1 MTFGDYLTGLV
12 FFAVTLGAVCAAAT
26 VTLRR
31 RYTYLSGAPGV
42 LAWAV
47 LATFALISAHV
58 LPMALGVLSRGT
70 VVVTALG
77 ILVAALLLRPVA
89 SATHRSERRPAAEG
103 GKAALAI
110 SCLTGL
116 GLCVYLLA
124 VLRSQL
130 FVAPTGIDWLTFHL
144 PNVAR
149 WIQTGSLWQVDEFV
163 PDLYFGYYPNN
174 GDVVVLSTVLPWR
187 NEFLAHFAMAPYLAL
202 TGVAVY
208 ALALEVRASRAA
220 AIAAACLVVAVP
232 IVAIPALVTTLVDA
246 VLLATFGAGVLF
258 LVRHFRSGRRSEL
271 VLAGLGLGIAFGTKW
286 FGVSSVAVV
295 LAVWS
300 AAALGG
306 GWGPRLLARRGV
318 ALLGLIAASGGIW
331 MLRNL
336 VESGNPVYPVKV
348 APFGI
353 TIFDAPRDVV
363 REKVG
368 FTLFDYL
375 DQPGIWRHFLFPQY
389 GHFLGIAGI
398 ALAVA
403 IPVVALLLL
412 AWRRRGDLPRR
423 GVIVAGAAC
432 AALLVAAYMV
442 TPYSALGTRDQPLSA
457 GYNTRYVVPALLISA
472 ATLAWSA
479 QRLRGAAVLFQLA
492 VAVAVAD
499 GMLIGANP
507 RAQDLAFA
515 VAVIGVAAAA
525 VVGLRR
531 IRPEIAKRASPK
543 LAVAVAAVALILAA
557 AGGDLVQHRFNEN
570 RYRGNDPT
578 VDWLLEHA
586 ARGQRVGL
594 AGDWTVNGISPIY
607 PAFGPRLGNDVAY
620 VGHFERGMLRR
631 YESRTAFIDALR
643 KRRYD
648 YVVVGRGIPPKRQA
662 KEARWAAA
670 AGYGL
675 VVASER
681 LTLYR
686 SPAS

>member
-12 FFAVTLGAVCAAAT
+12 FFVVTLGAVCAAAT
-26 VTLRR
+26 VALRR
-31 RYTYLSGAPGV
+31 TYTHLSGAPRA
-42 LAWAV
+42 LAWAL

-70 VVVTALG
+70 VVVSALG
-77 ILVAALLLRPVA
+77 ILVAALLLSPA
-89 SATHRSERRPAAEG
+89 AKATTPPERRAASEDG
-103 GKAALAI
+103 TAALVI
-110 SCLTGL
+110 SCLTALGL
-116 GLCVYLLA
+116 GVYLLA

-149 WIQTGSLWQVDEFV
+149 WIQTGTLWQVDEFV
-163 PDLYFGYYPNN
+163 PDLSFGYYPNN
-174 GDVVVLSTVLPWR
+174 GDVVVLSTVLPWH

-208 ALALEVRASRAA
+208 ARAA
-220 AIAAACLVVAVP
+220 AIAAACLLVAVP
-232 IVAIPALVTTLVDA
+232 AVAVPALVTTLVDA
-246 VLLATFGAGVLF
+246 VMLASFGAGVLF
-258 LVRHFRSGRRSEL
+258 LVRHFRTGRRSEL

-286 FGVSSVAVV
+286 FGVSSVVVV

-300 AAALGG
+300 AAALIA
-306 GWGPRLLARRGV
+306 GWGPGLLARRGAAV
-318 ALLGLIAASGGIW
+318 LGLIAGSGGIW
-331 MLRNL
+331 LLRNL
-336 VESGNPVYPVKV
+336 VESGNPVFPVKV

-353 TIFDAPRDVV
+353 TIFDAPRDLV

-375 DQPGIWRHFLFPQY
+375 DQPGIWRHYFFPQY

-403 IPVVALLLL
+403 IPLVALLLL
-412 AWRRRGDLPRR
+412 AWRRRPDLPRR
-423 GVIVAGAAC
+423 GVVVAGVAC
-432 AALLVAAYMV
+432 AALLVTAYMA
-442 TPYSALGTRDQPLSA
+442 TPYSALGTRDRPLSA
-457 GYNTRYVVPALLISA
+457 GYNTRYAVPALLISA
-472 ATLAWSA
+472 AILAWSA
-479 QRLRGAAVLFQLA
+479 QRVRRAAVPFQLA
-492 VAVAVAD
+492 VAVAVVD

-515 VAVIGVAAAA
+515 VAMLSVAAAA
-525 VVGLRR
+525 VIGFRR
-531 IRPEIAKRASPK
+531 ARLEIAKRPSPR
-543 LAVAVAAVALILAA
+543 LAVVVVALILVA

-578 VDWLLEHA
+578 VDWLLDHA
-586 ARGQRVGL
+586 AGGQSIGL

-607 PAFGPRLGNDVAY
+607 PAFGPRLENHVAY

-631 YESRTAFIDALR
+631 YGSRTAFLDALR

-648 YVVVGRGIPPKRQA
+648 YVVVGRGIPPKPRVKQ
-662 KEARWAAA
+662 ERWAWA
-670 AGYGL
+670 AGYRP
-675 VVASER
+675 VVTSER
-681 LTLYR
+681 LALYR
-686 SPAS
+686 SPDA